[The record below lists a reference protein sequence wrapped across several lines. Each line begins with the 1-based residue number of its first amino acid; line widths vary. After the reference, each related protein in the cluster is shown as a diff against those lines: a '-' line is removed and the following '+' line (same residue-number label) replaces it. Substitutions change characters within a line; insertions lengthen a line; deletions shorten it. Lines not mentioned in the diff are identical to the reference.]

1 MHASKFQLSADRWS
15 GWLEFPAEAHGLAGG
30 PVLLVAVV
38 PLKTGQGRLRL
49 DFLQPLRGGGGRTR
63 EVELKV
69 LQHGPKHLVGSFSE
83 SGEIRTAIASEP
95 TFAWLE
101 SYSSTLLERRPIA
114 PPTFQILGQ
123 PSAEPRCD
131 EYLTATFGRTEA
143 EILNG
148 ANPRS
153 FGVELQEMPARRA
166 HFLLDAEYAP
176 LDSVLIARGCVPVQ
190 MEDKWFVFMSGG
202 RLRFHRSWTGVLIY
216 DVEAAWRGDRLYLG
230 QVTANRDAGQYGET
244 NDAHD
249 LAMLRWIVDVVLRGV
264 ASPFPAQ
271 GEAGSLQAWASAG
284 SASL

>member
-1 MHASKFQLSADRWS
+1 LR
-15 GWLEFPAEAHGLAGG
+15 
-30 PVLLVAVV
+30 VV
-38 PLKTGQGRLRL
+38 
-49 DFLQPLRGGGGRTR
+49 
-63 EVELKV
+63 
-69 LQHGPKHLVGSFSE
+69 QHGSGHLVGTFSA
-83 SGEIRTAIASEP
+83 SGEVRIAIFSEP

-101 SYSSTLLERRPIA
+101 SYCPALLERRPIA
-114 PPTFQILGQ
+114 SPTFQILGQ
-123 PSAEPRCD
+123 PSAEPRWD
-131 EYLTATFGRTEA
+131 EYLAATFGRTEA

-148 ANPRS
+148 ANPYS
-153 FGVELQEMPARRA
+153 FGVELQDMPERRA
-166 HFLLDAEYAP
+166 HFLLGAKYAP
-176 LDSVLIARGCVPVQ
+176 LDSVLIARGFVPVE

-244 NDAHD
+244 DDEHD

-264 ASPFPAQ
+264 ASPFPIQ